1 MSEDEY
7 LHIDEAH
14 VRDGCS
20 PRETLAI
27 EFAERF
33 ALEHRAMDEAFF
45 ERLRAQY
52 DDAEIVELAGT
63 VAFCLGIGRVYAVL
77 DIANECPV
85 VH

>member
-1 MSEDEY
+1 M
-7 LHIDEAH
+7 
-14 VRDGCS
+14 RDGCS
-20 PRETLAI
+20 PREALAI

-33 ALEHRAMDEAFF
+33 ALEHREMDSEFF
-45 ERLRAQY
+45 DRLRAHY
-52 DDAEIVELAGT
+52 GNAEIVELGGL